1 MATPC
6 AVKLNEQ
13 FPEVTQEQAEQILLR
28 AKNMALE
35 RALASGENIEK
46 AMESVTEGM
55 IQRDKLFSA
64 NAKRGTYLN
73 QAKEQDTQDFVKR
86 FPEKGLTIGDGLK
99 AYAVGGKYA
108 VDGSRLSIDV
118 QHKTLNQQ
126 FFGRLTAQMEEAG
139 VFVDFWKNR
148 ITKEIYQEMGELVPN
163 GKPGASGNPN
173 AQKIAGILDN
183 ITKEMNARLNDAGAL
198 IYNLPG
204 YVVRQTHDVF
214 KIRAAGKT
222 KQEALVVWKNFVK
235 PLLDSEKTFLGAD
248 KDKFLNMVFN
258 DLHTGV
264 KGVMRV
270 EGQGVGHRAIA
281 DRWQQERV
289 LHFKDSESAWA
300 YNEKFG
306 QRDFMQQVMTDIG
319 NKARAI
325 ALMENLGPNAEA
337 SWLNSIRMLKEWAR
351 ERPDSTEQIDS
362 INEHELMAY
371 FHQLTGEQDIPTNPS
386 LARTAGNIRAVTQ
399 MAKMGGVA
407 LTNLFTDNAFMHP
420 EMAYQGISHLD
431 TLGKQLTMLA
441 KKTPEEKATLRMMGV
456 GLDGLLGNILNRYSA
471 TGPVSGPINKFQKT
485 FFDINFSN
493 FITDATKSAA
503 AELMATHLGQHA
515 DVNFA
520 DLPPE
525 LSQVLG
531 LYDIS
536 AKEWNLLRSTAYEHP
551 SGNWGKVITADQV
564 SKLTDTQILTLHK
577 GEGVPSAKAIIK
589 MRERLETQL
598 RAYFT
603 DRVDYAAPTPGGAE
617 RALTTLDTK
626 AGTGLGEAIRL
637 LMLFK
642 SFPVTVANKIIQR
655 EVYGRGAM
663 SAKQWLMNDHQGK
676 FNLAQL
682 IAMTTVA
689 GYLGMTI
696 RDALRG
702 RTPRE
707 LITDGKINL
716 DVLGDSAI
724 QGGGLGI
731 MGEMITRDYGQG
743 MGSFLENA
751 AGPVFGQLNKLAEM
765 KTKASEGEDI
775 SGDAYK
781 MALDNTPLINLF
793 YARPILNYFVLWN
806 LQEMMDP
813 GSLKKTEENVRANN
827 NQDFYLAPSETLNK

>member
-35 RALASGENIEK
+35 RALASGKNIDK
-46 AMESVTEGM
+46 AMEEVTEGM

-64 NAKRGTYLN
+64 NAKRQTYLN

-86 FPEKGLTIGDGLK
+86 FTEKGLTIGDGLK
-99 AYAVGGKYA
+99 AYAVGGKYD
-108 VDGSRLSIDV
+108 VKGSRMSIDI
-118 QHKTLNQQ
+118 QHKTLNEQ
-126 FFGRLTAQMEEAG
+126 FFGRLTNEMEKAG
-139 VFVDFWKNR
+139 VFADFWKNKV
-148 ITKEIYQEMGELVPN
+148 TKEIYQEMGELVEG
-163 GKPGASGNPN
+163 GKPGASGNES
-173 AQKIAGILDN
+173 AKTIAGILDR

-204 YVVRQTHDVF
+204 YVVRQTHDMF
-214 KIRAAGKT
+214 KIRALGKT
-222 KQEALVVWKNFVK
+222 KDEARVTWKAFVS
-235 PLLDSEKTFLGAD
+235 PLIDSEKTFLGAD

-258 DLHTGV
+258 DLYTGV
-264 KGVMRV
+264 KGVMGV

-300 YNEKFG
+300 YSEKLG

-351 ERPDSTEQIDS
+351 ERPDSTTQIDS
-362 INEHELMAY
+362 INDHELMAY
-371 FHQLTGEQDIPTNPS
+371 FHQLTGEQDIPANPS

-420 EMAYQGISHLD
+420 EMAFQGISHLD
-431 TLGKQLTMLA
+431 TLGKQLTMFA

-456 GLDGLLGNILNRYSA
+456 GLDGLLGNILSRYSA
-471 TGPVSGPINKFQKT
+471 TGPISGPVNKFQKS
-485 FFDINFSN
+485 FFDLNLSN
-493 FITDATKSAA
+493 PVTDATKSAV
-503 AELMATHLGQHA
+503 AELMATHLGNHA
-515 DVNFA
+515 EVNFT
-520 DLPPE
+520 DLPKDLNRV
-525 LSQVLG
+525 LS
-531 LYDIS
+531 LYDIG
-536 AKEWNLLRSTAYEHP
+536 AKEWNLLRSIAYEHP
-551 SGNWGKVITADQV
+551 SGNWGKVITADQLY
-564 SKLTDTQILTLHK
+564 KITDAQIATLHK
-577 GEGVPSAKAIIK
+577 GEGVPSTKMLVK

-598 RAYFT
+598 RSYFT
-603 DRVDYAAPTPGGAE
+603 DRTNYAVPTPGGAE

-642 SFPVTVANKIIQR
+642 SFPVTVMNKVIQR
-655 EVYGRGAM
+655 EVYGRGSM

-682 IAMTTVA
+682 VAMTTVA

-696 RDALRG
+696 RDTLRG

-716 DVLGDSAI
+716 DVLGDAAI

-731 MGEMITRDYGQG
+731 MGEMVTRDYGQG

-751 AGPVFGQLNKLAEM
+751 AGPVFGQLDKLAVM
-765 KTKASEGEDI
+765 KTKLSEGENI

-793 YARPILNYFVLWN
+793 YTRPILNYFVLWN

-827 NQDFYLAPSETLNK
+827 NQDFFVTPSSTVNK

>member
-1 MATPC
+1 MPTPC

-35 RALASGENIEK
+35 RALSSGKNIDK
-46 AMESVTEGM
+46 AMEEVTGGM

-64 NAKRGTYLN
+64 NAKRATYLN

-86 FPEKGLTIGDGLK
+86 FPEKGLTIGDGLH

-108 VDGSRLSIDV
+108 VEGSRMSIDV
-118 QHKTLNQQ
+118 QHKTLNEQ
-126 FFGRLTAQMEEAG
+126 FFGRLTHEMEAAG
-139 VFVDFWKNR
+139 VFEAFWKNKY
-148 ITKEIYQEMGELVPN
+148 TKEIYQEMGELTPE
-163 GKPGASGNPN
+163 GKPGASGNPM
-173 AQKIAGILDN
+173 AQKIAAILDR

-204 YVVRQTHDVF
+204 YVVRQTHDMF
-214 KIRAAGKT
+214 KIRALGKT
-222 KQEALVVWKNFVK
+222 MDEARVAWKAFVAPLV
-235 PLLDSEKTFLGAD
+235 DGEKTFLGAD

-258 DLHTGV
+258 DLYTGV
-264 KGVMRV
+264 KGVMGV

-289 LHFKDSESAWA
+289 LHFKNAESAWT
-300 YNEKFG
+300 YNEKLG

-319 NKARAI
+319 NKARSI

-351 ERPDSTEQIDS
+351 ERPDAAQQIDS

-371 FHQLTGEQDIPTNPS
+371 FHQLTGEQDIPANAN
-386 LARTAGNIRAVTQ
+386 LARMASNVRAVTQ

-420 EMAYQGISHLD
+420 GMAYQGIGHLQ

-441 KKTPEEKATLRMMGV
+441 KKTPEEKATLRLMGV
-456 GLDGLLGNILNRYSA
+456 GLDGLLGNILSRYSA
-471 TGPVSGPINKFQKT
+471 TGPISGPINKFQKT

-493 FITDATKSAA
+493 PITDATKSAA
-503 AELMATHLGQHA
+503 AELMSTHLGNHA
-515 DVNFA
+515 ELNFA
-520 DLPPE
+520 DLPKDLNRV
-525 LSQVLG
+525 LS
-531 LYDIS
+531 LYDIG
-536 AKEWNLLRSTAYEHP
+536 AKEWNLLRSTAYDHP
-551 SGNWGKVITADQV
+551 GSNWGKVITADQLY
-564 SKLTDTQILTLHK
+564 KITDAQILTLHK
-577 GEGVPSAKAIIK
+577 GEGIPSAKAIIK

-598 RAYFT
+598 RSYIT
-603 DRVDYAAPTPGGAE
+603 DQTSGAVPTPGGAE
-617 RALTTLDTK
+617 RAWLTLDTK
-626 AGTGLGEAIRL
+626 GGTGLGEAIRL
-637 LMLFK
+637 LTLFK
-642 SFPVTVANKIIQR
+642 SFPVTVMNRIIQR

-682 IAMTTVA
+682 VAMTTVA

-707 LITDGKINL
+707 LITDGKINIG
-716 DVLGDSAI
+716 VLTDAAV

-731 MGEMITRDYGQG
+731 MGETVARDYGQG

-751 AGPVFGQLNKLAEM
+751 TGPVFGQLDKLAVM
-765 KTKASEGEDI
+765 KTKASEGKNI

-806 LQEMMDP
+806 LQEMMNP

-827 NQDFYLAPSETLNK
+827 NQDFFVTPSSTVNK